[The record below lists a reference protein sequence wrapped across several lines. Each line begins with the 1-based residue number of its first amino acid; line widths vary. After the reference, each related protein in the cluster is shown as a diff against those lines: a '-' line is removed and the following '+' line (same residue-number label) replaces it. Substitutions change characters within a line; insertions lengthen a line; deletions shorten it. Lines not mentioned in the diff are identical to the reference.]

1 MGYTARRRLFVSAT
15 AVFAAL
21 MLAALAVIARDGV
34 SGAINRAIFGVLVMP
49 WSVTLTGFPFA
60 LIAILYG
67 TPKAAPRGPGRP
79 ASLPPRMVEQAVMAT
94 LAALV
99 WTSLVLELGAAI
111 VLVGVAAKL
120 ARGYRSHCAS
130 TRVEG
135 SVRPVPRHFGS
146 AAGLVGSARLVYRP
160 PPTFGLFVVG
170 VEPRVVCVGSRRI
183 SVGSPWKLGVS
194 SGSGAIFDPLWA
206 ITNSAQFLN
215 MNIGDAAFDPTT
227 FSKNRDRLPE
237 NEVAHRFFEAVRG
250 EAERRRLLSDE
261 HFTLDGTLLE
271 AWASVKSVRPK
282 DDDDRTP
289 PQGRNVAVDFHGD
302 RRRNETHA
310 STTDPEALLAKKSYG
325 TAAKPNYAGHL
336 LMENGNGLV
345 VGAALT
351 AATGFAERETGLRL
365 LHERRRERPTE
376 ARWTVAA
383 DKGYDTK
390 DFVAGCRALKVTPHV
405 TQNTSNRRSAI
416 DARTTRHPGYAVS
429 QRLRKRVEEI
439 FGWTK
444 TVGGGR
450 KLRYIGQKRN
460 EMWMLLT
467 VATYNVVRMA
477 NLELAAA

>member
-1 MGYTARRRLFVSAT
+1 MRGSTLQQGEMLSTLTPDQLVPADHPIRRIRRIVD
-15 AVFAAL
+15 
-21 MLAALAVIARDGV
+21 AALAELHGDFDAMYSRVGRPSIAPERLLK
-34 SGAINRAIFGVLVMP
+34 SCL
-49 WSVTLTGFPFA
+49 
-60 LIAILYG
+60 LIALY
-67 TPKAAPRGPGRP
+67 
-79 ASLPPRMVEQAVMAT
+79 
-94 LAALV
+94 
-99 WTSLVLELGAAI
+99 
-111 VLVGVAAKL
+111 
-120 ARGYRSHCAS
+120 
-130 TRVEG
+130 
-135 SVRPVPRHFGS
+135 SVRSERQFCE
-146 AAGLVGSARLVYRP
+146 RLQYDM
-160 PPTFGLFVVG
+160 LFK
-170 VEPRVVCVGSRRI
+170 
-183 SVGSPWKLGVS
+183 W
-194 SGSGAIFDPLWA
+194 
-206 ITNSAQFLN
+206 FLN

-227 FSKNRDRLPE
+227 FSKNRDRLLE
-237 NEVAHRFFEAVRG
+237 HEVAHRFFEAVRG

-289 PQGRNVAVDFHGD
+289 PQGRNAAVDFHGE
-302 RRRNETHA
+302 RRRNQTHA
-310 STTDPEALLAKKSYG
+310 STTDPQALLAKKSYG
-325 TAAKPNYAGHL
+325 TAAKPSYAGHL

-365 LHERRRERPTE
+365 LYERRRERPTE
-376 ARWTVAA
+376 ARWTVAG

-405 TQNTSNRRSAI
+405 TQNTRNRRSAI
-416 DARTTRHPGYAVS
+416 DGRTTRHPGYAMS
-429 QRLRKRVEEI
+429 QRVRKRVEEI

-477 NLELAAA
+477 NLEPVAA

>member
-1 MGYTARRRLFVSAT
+1 MRGSTLRQGE
-15 AVFAAL
+15 
-21 MLAALAVIARDGV
+21 MLSTLTPDQLVPADHPIRCIRTIVDAALAELHAEFDAMYSRVGRPSIAPERLLK
-34 SGAINRAIFGVLVMP
+34 SCL
-49 WSVTLTGFPFA
+49 
-60 LIAILYG
+60 LIALY
-67 TPKAAPRGPGRP
+67 
-79 ASLPPRMVEQAVMAT
+79 
-94 LAALV
+94 
-99 WTSLVLELGAAI
+99 
-111 VLVGVAAKL
+111 
-120 ARGYRSHCAS
+120 
-130 TRVEG
+130 
-135 SVRPVPRHFGS
+135 SVRSERQFCE
-146 AAGLVGSARLVYRP
+146 RLQYDM
-160 PPTFGLFVVG
+160 LFK
-170 VEPRVVCVGSRRI
+170 
-183 SVGSPWKLGVS
+183 W
-194 SGSGAIFDPLWA
+194 
-206 ITNSAQFLN
+206 FLN

-227 FSKNRDRLPE
+227 FSKNRDRLLE

-282 DDDDRTP
+282 DDDDRPP
-289 PQGRNVAVDFHGD
+289 PQGRNVAVDFHGE

-325 TAAKPNYAGHL
+325 TAAKPSYAGHL

-365 LHERRRERPTE
+365 LHERRRKRPTE

-405 TQNTSNRRSAI
+405 TQNTSHRRSAI
-416 DARTTRHPGYAVS
+416 DGRTTRHPGYAIS

-477 NLELAAA
+477 NLELAAH